1 MHEIHLFLI
10 TFFAALVGVIPPG
23 LVNMAIAKTCVDFN
37 VKAGKQKAFGAV
49 IVVFVQALL
58 AILIAKQILNNPNFK
73 ENILLAGI
81 LILGIMMIYFF
92 IAARRQNIKTESK
105 KNGKHSQSFLKGV
118 LISSLNVFPIP
129 YFVIIS
135 TLFTPENHI
144 DFTWTTKLIF
154 ALSASLGSLTTFL
167 AYVYFFDKIIKQNK
181 LFKQYSNY
189 FMAALMLCLLVI
201 TLYRVYG

>member
-1 MHEIHLFLI
+1 LHEIHLFLI
-10 TFFAALVGVIPPG
+10 TFFAALIGVIPPG

-49 IVVFVQALL
+49 VVVFVQALL

-81 LILGIMMIYFF
+81 LVLGIMMIYFF
-92 IAARRQNIKTESK
+92 IAARRQKIETASK
-105 KNGKHSQSFLKGV
+105 KTGKHSQSFLKGV

-135 TLFTPENHI
+135 TLFTPENHV

-189 FMAALMLCLLVI
+189 FMAALMLGLLII

>member
-1 MHEIHLFLI
+1 MHQIYLFII

-23 LVNMAIAKTCVDFN
+23 LVNMAIAKTCVDFS

-49 IVVFVQALL
+49 TVVFVQALI
-58 AILIAKQILNNPNFK
+58 AIIIAKEILNNPNFK
-73 ENILLAGI
+73 ENILLTGI
-81 LILGIMMIYFF
+81 LVLGIMMIYFF
-92 IAARRQNIKTESK
+92 IAARRQNIENKSEK
-105 KNGKHSQSFLKGV
+105 AGKHSQSFLKGV

-129 YFVIIS
+129 YFVVIS

-154 ALSASLGSLTTFL
+154 ALSASLGTLTTFL

-189 FMAALMLCLLVI
+189 FMAALMLCLLII

>member
-1 MHEIHLFLI
+1 LI

-23 LVNMAIAKTCVDFN
+23 LVNMAIAKTCVDFS

-49 IVVFVQALL
+49 TVVFVQALL
-58 AILIAKQILNNPNFK
+58 AILIAKEILNNPSFK
-73 ENILLAGI
+73 ENILLVGI
-81 LILGIMMIYFF
+81 LILVVMMIYFF
-92 IAARRQNIKTESK
+92 IAARRQNIESISK
-105 KNGKHSQSFLKGV
+105 KSGKYSHSFLKGA

-135 TLFTPENHI
+135 TLFTPENHV
-144 DFTWTTKLIF
+144 DFTWTTKFIF
-154 ALSASLGSLTTFL
+154 ALSASLGTLTTFL

-189 FMAALMLCLLVI
+189 FMAVLMLCLLLI
-201 TLYRVYG
+201 TIYRVYG